1 MGISTI
7 ELSGTDLVEG
17 FAFSQMGSYSYAELV
32 ARFGVEKANL
42 IMNDIAGYGPSTGSG
57 YGLYVDIENLH
68 GSPYITTNS
77 AAFGGAPESIVS
89 TTDTALELAQ
99 STSTTATE
107 AEVLYSAQG
116 ALKTG
121 TGTAKAA
128 SLMTL
133 DVGIVGAAIAP
144 LLGVSLGNELYQNN
158 PEFWTKLSMK
168 LLPFCYPGTTE
179 IPAWLDIVES
189 ALVPGTY
196 EAHGV
201 IDKAIYDTIKS
212 WFEEEGYIPA
222 WDEEQVDTTGT
233 QLVDPLYWSEVDEG
247 FTVGSYHLVRGSGTV
262 PLRVA
267 NFYQTETSRT
277 WIAASETPSTLRWYN
292 PDTAGW
298 AFDFSTSSSY
308 TRDGKTVYYGAQG
321 ALGRSY
327 VELMDGTVQIS
338 AAQTLN
344 VSDVAWYLLYGPSSS
359 LVNPPEGTSAWEG
372 DDAPDAAYEKLLLY
386 VDDLR
391 NEIVER
397 AGMKIRIDKI
407 PDDDE
412 PEIKPQE
419 KPDNWPEGL
428 TWPIE
433 VDFPWKKP
441 DDYTGDW
448 PEKMPWPLPP
458 ERPGWW
464 PSILPY
470 PNRFPKPEESP
481 DPTLDPDPQKNPDP
495 SKPARWVKQTKPGAE
510 IDPKKDPT
518 PDPIDDPSKKGTGIK
533 KPTRPSPDLPNNKP
547 IRHKKS
553 SGTTPVPPVPSI
565 PLPFSSAD
573 GLISVYNPTDTQLK
587 AFAHWLW
594 VTYADTSIE
603 KLWNNPFDGVIGLM
617 ELYCTPPVNGSKTI
631 RSGFLDS
638 QISSATIDRYTEIN
652 CGSITVPEFYGD
664 YLDYSPYSKC
674 YCYLPFIGI
683 VELNVDDIVGHAV
696 NISYKIDCYNGSCIA
711 QITVAKSTIVNGER
725 VDYSNTAY
733 QFSGNCGVELPLSG
747 GSQASIRA
755 GMIQAAA
762 YGLSSVIGGVV
773 SGVSGNVGGAIS
785 QLGYGAANAIGSLV
799 SAKSSVQHS
808 GSFGSSFG
816 ALGIKTPYII
826 VTRPKEIEV
835 VNYNELY
842 GYPAHSMVTIGAC
855 SGFLR
860 VREVNVKSA
869 TANNEEK
876 AKIESLL
883 KEGVYV

>member
-1 MGISTI
+1 MGISTV

-17 FAFSQMGSYSYAELV
+17 FAMSQFGSYSYAELV

-42 IMNDIAGYGPSTGSG
+42 IMNDIAGYGASTGSG

-68 GSPYITTNS
+68 GSPYITTNVTQF
-77 AAFGGAPESIVS
+77 AGAPESVVS

-107 AEVLYSAQG
+107 SEVLYSAQG

-121 TGTAKAA
+121 ADTAKPA

-133 DVGIVGAAIAP
+133 DVGTVGAAVAP

-158 PEFWTKLSMK
+158 PAFWTQLSMK
-168 LLPFCYPGTTE
+168 LLPFCYPGTTV
-179 IPAWLDIVES
+179 IPGWLDIVAS
-189 ALVPGTY
+189 VVPGEY
-196 EAHGV
+196 EAHCV
-201 IDKAIYDTIKS
+201 IDKAIYDAIKD
-212 WFEEEGYIPA
+212 WFIEVGYISEY
-222 WDEEQVDTTGT
+222 DEHQVDPEGT
-233 QLVDPLYWSEVDEG
+233 SIVDPLYWSKIDDGVMVNG
-247 FTVGSYHLVRGSGTV
+247 NRITRISGTTPIRLMTYV
-262 PLRVA
+262 DPPYLHAV
-267 NFYQTETSRT
+267 
-277 WIAASETPSTLRWYN
+277 IASESPSKLGSRY
-292 PDTAGW
+292 PGGGW
-298 AFDFSTSSSY
+298 GIIYDASLSFTYD
-308 TRDGKTVYYGAQG
+308 DKTVYYNDFLVTSADYINEVDT
-321 ALGRSY
+321 LVNRS
-327 VELMDGTVQIS
+327 
-338 AAQTLN
+338 AHQTL
-344 VSDVAWYLLYGPSSS
+344 SASRIAWYLLYCDSKAVS
-359 LVNPPEGTSAWEG
+359 NPPEGTTDWEG

-386 VDDLR
+386 VDDAR

-397 AGMKIRIDKI
+397 AGMEIRIDKI
-407 PDDDE
+407 PDEE
-412 PEIKPQE
+412 PEIKPEE
-419 KPDNWPEGL
+419 KPDNWPEGT
-428 TWPIE
+428 TWPMEI
-433 VDFPWKKP
+433 DFPWRQP
-441 DDYTGDW
+441 EGDTGDW
-448 PEKMPWPLPP
+448 PEKMPWPLPFK
-458 ERPGWW
+458 RPDWW
-464 PSILPY
+464 PSTLPF
-470 PNRFPKPEESP
+470 PNKFPKPEESP
-481 DPTLDPDPQKNPDP
+481 DPELEPDPQKNPDP
-495 SKPARWVKQTKPGAE
+495 SIPAKKVQDTKPGAT
-510 IDPKKDPT
+510 IDPVEDPT
-518 PDPIDDPSKKGTGIK
+518 PDPIDDSSDTGTGIK
-533 KPTRPSPDLPNNKP
+533 KPTRPSPDPPNNDP
-547 IRHKKS
+547 IKKKKS
-553 SGTTPVPPVPSI
+553 SGTTPIPPVPSI

-587 AFAHWLW
+587 SFAHWLW

-603 KLWNNPFDGVIGLM
+603 KLWNNPFDGIIGLM

-652 CGSITVPEFYGD
+652 CGSLTVPEFYGD

-696 NISYKIDCYNGSCIA
+696 NITYKIDCYNGSCIA
-711 QITVAKSTIVNGER
+711 QITVAKSVMVNSR
-725 VDYSNTAY
+725 VIDYSNTAY

-747 GSQASIRA
+747 GSQSAIRA

-762 YGLSSVIGGVV
+762 YGLSSVIGGIA
-773 SGVSGNVGGAIS
+773 SGVSGNIGGAIS
-785 QLGYGAANAIGSLV
+785 QLGYGAANAVGSLV

-835 VNYNELY
+835 VNYNEIY

>member
-77 AAFGGAPESIVS
+77 AAFGGAPESVVS
-89 TTDTALELAQ
+89 ATDTALELAQ
-99 STSTTATE
+99 STATTATE
-107 AEVLYSAQG
+107 SEVLYSAQG
-116 ALKTG
+116 AMKTG

-158 PEFWTKLSMK
+158 PEFWTNLSMK

-179 IPAWLDIVES
+179 IPSWLDIVES

-196 EAHGV
+196 EAHSV
-201 IDKAIYDTIKS
+201 IDKAIYDAIKE
-212 WFEEEGYIPA
+212 WFHEEGYGNPYHQ
-222 WDEEQVDTTGT
+222 EEVSYDGV
-233 QLVDPLYWSEVDEG
+233 VDPLYCVTISDEIQLAPN
-247 FTVGSYHLVRGSGTV
+247 LVLKRNSGTGSIT
-262 PLRVA
+262 VA
-267 NFYQTETSRT
+267 YGHVYDVMDALYVVSDSMNSFSFYD
-277 WIAASETPSTLRWYN
+277 PSTH
-292 PDTAGW
+292 GW
-298 AFDFSTSSSY
+298 AFSLDAWYPY
-308 TRDGKTVYYGAQG
+308 TKDGHTVYTSHSLIAHDYAH
-321 ALGRSY
+321 SY
-327 VELMDGTVQIS
+327 MQYLVDYS
-338 AAQTLN
+338 AAQTMN
-344 VSDVAWYLLYGPSSS
+344 ADEVAYSMMYGDKTDAGHY
-359 LVNPPEGTSAWEG
+359 PEGTSAWEG
-372 DDAPDAAYEKLLLY
+372 DEAPDAAYEKLLLY

-391 NEIVER
+391 NEIAER
-397 AGMKIRIDKI
+397 AGMEIRIDKI
-407 PDDDE
+407 SDDDE

-433 VDFPWKKP
+433 ADFPWKKP

-458 ERPGWW
+458 ERPDWW

-495 SKPARWVKQTKPGAE
+495 SKPARWVKQTKPGAV
-510 IDPKKDPT
+510 IDPIKDPT

-573 GLISVYNPTDTQLK
+573 GLISVYNPTDAQLK
-587 AFAHWLW
+587 SFSHWLW

-603 KLWNNPFDGVIGLM
+603 KLWNNPFDGIIGLM

-762 YGLSSVIGGVV
+762 YGLSSVIGGIA
-773 SGVSGNVGGAIS
+773 SGASGNIGGAIS

>member
-77 AAFGGAPESIVS
+77 AAFGGAPESVIS

-107 AEVLYSAQG
+107 SEVLYSAQG

-212 WFEEEGYIPA
+212 WFEEEGYGNTREEYIVI
-222 WDEEQVDTTGT
+222 DETGV
-233 QLVDPLYWSEVDEG
+233 VDPLIWREVYDG
-247 FTVGSYHLVRGSGTV
+247 INLGNNVILRQTSGSGTAH
-262 PLRVA
+262 VA
-267 NFYQTETSRT
+267 HALVHEGMAVVYCASDTPCSFAYYYTSTQGWGVGFSAGFEYTKDGETC
-277 WIAASETPSTLRWYN
+277 YV
-292 PDTAGW
+292 GV
-298 AFDFSTSSSY
+298 
-308 TRDGKTVYYGAQG
+308 VYPTG
-321 ALGRSY
+321 SY
-327 VELMDGTVQIS
+327 VEDLLSLVPRS
-338 AAQTLN
+338 ASQTLDRY
-344 VSDVAWYLLYGPSSS
+344 DVCWS
-359 LVNPPEGTSAWEG
+359 LMFGETSPAGTYPEGTSAWEG
-372 DDAPDAAYEKLLLY
+372 DEAPDAAYEKLLLY

-397 AGMKIRIDKI
+397 AGMEIRIDKV

-412 PEIKPQE
+412 PEIEPQE

-458 ERPGWW
+458 ERPDWW

-481 DPTLDPDPQKNPDP
+481 DPQLEPDPQKNPDP

-565 PLPFSSAD
+565 PLPFSSTD
-573 GLISVYNPTDTQLK
+573 GLISVYNPTDAELK
-587 AFAHWLW
+587 SFAHWLW
-594 VTYADTSIE
+594 VTYADPSIE

-762 YGLSSVIGGVV
+762 YGLSSVIGGIA
-773 SGVSGNVGGAIS
+773 SGASGNIGGAIS